1 MHVPP
6 SSSTLETWR
15 ALLGTRR
22 IVGVLAA
29 SAMLLATWHSV
40 HPGFAPVAIGVL
52 LCVATVLLAPL
63 SYRLLFPRGIDSV
76 WHVVRLVVYG
86 FVGVGVVL
94 GVGHKLPMMLG
105 LDVTFWTVRAK
116 GMCVALFLIGGWM
129 LGRDISLQFE
139 LEREQGRANAAEREA
154 QQAQLL
160 AFRSH
165 LDPHFLFNTLN
176 AIAEWCRQDGEVAE
190 GAVLRLSEM
199 LRMVLSGVKVTTWSL
214 AQELEL
220 LQSLWKLHLLRDP
233 NLFTLR
239 IDAPSPL
246 PDIQI
251 PSMILLP
258 LAENAVKHG
267 PAAGHRGEI
276 VLTVRIEDGQL
287 RVTLDNPG
295 RYGGPRAGSDGLPV
309 VERRLEL
316 AYAGEARLR
325 IGPQTPA
332 RTRAEIDLP
341 LHPPVHGVPLA

>member
-15 ALLGTRR
+15 GLLRTRR
-22 IVGVLAA
+22 ILAILGATAALLAA
-29 SAMLLATWHSV
+29 WHTL
-40 HPGFAPVAIGVL
+40 HPGLAPFLIGVML
-52 LCVATVLLAPL
+52 SVATVLLAPL
-63 SYRLLFPRGIDSV
+63 SYRLLFPRGIESL
-76 WHVVRLVVYG
+76 WHVVRLVLYG
-86 FVGVGVVL
+86 FIGVGVIL
-94 GVGHKLPMMLG
+94 GLGHKVPMTMG
-105 LDVTFWTVRAK
+105 LDVSFWTVRAK
-116 GMCVALFLIGGWM
+116 GVCVALFLAGGWL
-129 LGRDISLQFE
+129 LGRDITLE
-139 LEREQGRANAAEREA
+139 LELQREQDRANAAEREA

-160 AFRSH
+160 ALRSH

-190 GAVLRLSEM
+190 GAVLRLSGM
-199 LRMVLSGVKVTTWSL
+199 LRMVLSGVKTATWSL

-239 IDAPSPL
+239 IEAPTPL
-246 PDIQI
+246 PDIQL

-267 PAAGHRGEI
+267 PAAGNRGEI
-276 VLTVRIEDGQL
+276 VLTVKVEGAQL

-295 RYGGPRAGSDGLPV
+295 RYAGPRAGSDGLPI

-325 IGPQTPA
+325 IGAQSPA
-332 RTRAEIDLP
+332 MTRAELDLP
-341 LHPPVHGVPLA
+341 LHPPVQGVSLS